1 MATTRSSWR
10 RGGCAWSPSTRTSTS
25 RPRWGRGTAT
35 TSTQRSPG
43 PGSTRSWHRQSPR
56 DKTWVNYLFLLWN
69 WAAKWV
75 LLGLT
80 VVANFDLIGWL
91 GPFWETPQTTA
102 TANALKRSASIDAK
116 ANSKG
121 HQKWRMQG
129 HRILMISL
137 PPCSARRNQS
147 HKFWGLIN
155 SFCQNMIRLWFS
167 LP

>member
-1 MATTRSSWR
+1 MKAWQGNNAKRVEGVKHLKDRKPPQIKRDILFCFQVATTRSSWR

-43 PGSTRSWHRQSPR
+43 PGSTRSWLKQSRR
-56 DKTWVNYLFLLWN
+56 DKTCVNYFFLLWN

-75 LLGLT
+75 VLGLT

-102 TANALKRSASIDAK
+102 RANALKRSAS
-116 ANSKG
+116 
-121 HQKWRMQG
+121 
-129 HRILMISL
+129 
-137 PPCSARRNQS
+137 ARRPIQKATRNGEC
-147 HKFWGLIN
+147 KAIEY
-155 SFCQNMIRLWFS
+155 
-167 LP
+167 